1 MVPATLLRRCAGNPL
16 TWLSSKMKS
25 MKSCEIDEKK
35 EEDEMKP
42 FFRPPLL
49 TKASMPRN
57 PESSRLHEQQIWTL

>member
-1 MVPATLLRRCAGNPL
+1 
-16 TWLSSKMKS
+16 MKS